1 MRKIAYFAVW
11 SLMVSLLV
19 ATPQQSF
26 SSAVPSAPLIVQM
39 DTSTS
44 GQITVDFTRP
54 YDGGSAITDY
64 EYSTDNGSTWVSF
77 GSTGQ
82 SLTVSGLTDGTR
94 YDVKVRAVNGVGNGA
109 ASLKMQGVPAGV
121 RAPFDVTSAVRYDSA
136 GGPIGSVVTDITN
149 NDDDS
154 TTIASPFKLNF
165 FGQTMEAICLT
176 TNGTLYP
183 VSTTS
188 DGCSDNYDQDLKA
201 LAESGS
207 APIIAALAND
217 ADPGNDVITREASL
231 AHAAN
236 NAGTLEFETTKSGL
250 LTAGSSYCVFIAA
263 DNIDNGQ
270 TEASEPTNQI
280 QACGTVAGAG
290 ASWSISSPSVTS
302 GFGAAVSLPTFAYAT
317 NLIGY
322 VSSSTRLDEQ
332 SDGFGT
338 VAELYQGTVDLAGTP
353 LDASDD
359 SFVYTAY
366 RVPQYDDENSQVLT
380 NTWQIVLTPD
390 LSSGNATTG
399 YGFDI
404 EYNYGSIQDE
414 DDGYDGDDPSS
425 SCSSGELIC
434 RTGIGTADYDA
445 DTSTGDPYELFAD
458 TPWRNLM
465 DWGQTAS
472 MTRNSLNSSVL
483 GRYTFTFSGTTGKP
497 TNFAV
502 PVMDGTGTTTARPG
516 DDTPAPASSN
526 TSAKKKVED
535 PVPVAPVSPP
545 VAAPRER
552 EIPGLVREPIQT
564 GNRISEPPAG
574 PTATVGGRAVEL
586 VRSVPTPQSLVLSSG
601 RLALNLS
608 VGSGQGSVRE
618 SADGVTEIQV
628 TNGSEANL
636 AGSGF
641 YPGST
646 LQLFVPVGSGEFRE
660 LSRISVDASGSFDG
674 AATFAGGVNQ
684 APLPIGKRLLQLV
697 SVDEDGNRVVVEMA
711 VNIAQGAPAPEQNR
725 IDGVIP
731 TMAPGQSV
739 ATSGGEPVPVRITP
753 VAEQKL
759 AVVEGDGWTMAVN
772 VSAEDGG
779 VEPSEG
785 GALLKLVRDESAVI
799 SGSGFMPGTRADV
812 WLFSDPTLLG
822 TVTIDEN
829 GEFTGEV
836 NIDPNMIPVGEHTL
850 QLQGVGEDGYVKAAN
865 LGVLVDDAVEAVP
878 TAVEQGLGFIWWIIA
893 ALVLLAVIVVLIAS
907 RRRKE
912 A

>member
-1 MRKIAYFAVW
+1 MRKIAILSVW
-11 SLMVSLLV
+11 SLAVTILV
-19 ATPQQSF
+19 GIPQQSY
-26 SSAVPSAPLIVQM
+26 SAAVPNAPLIVEM

-82 SLTVSGLTDGTR
+82 SLTISGLTDGTL
-94 YDVKVRAVNGVGNGA
+94 YDIKVRAVNGVGNGA

-121 RAPFDVTSAVRYDSA
+121 RAPFDVTSAMRYDS
-136 GGPIGSVVTDITN
+136 GGRPIGSIVTAITD

-183 VSTTS
+183 VNTIS
-188 DGCSDNYDQDLKA
+188 DGCSDDYDNDLKA
-201 LAESGS
+201 LAEAGS

-217 ADPGNDVITREASL
+217 ADPGNRVITRVASL

-236 NAGTLEFETTKSGL
+236 NAGTLEFETTRSGL
-250 LTAGSSYCVFIAA
+250 LTAGNSYCVFFAA

-270 TEASEPTNQI
+270 TEATEPTNQI

-290 ASWSISSPSVTS
+290 TSWSISSPSVTS
-302 GFGAAVSLPTFAYAT
+302 GFGATVSLPAFTYAT

-322 VSSSTRLDEQ
+322 VSSSTTLDEQ
-332 SDGFGT
+332 TDGFGT

-353 LDASDD
+353 GDTSDD

-380 NTWQIVLTPD
+380 NTWQIFLTPD

-425 SCSSGELIC
+425 SCSSGELVC

-445 DTSTGDPYELFAD
+445 STSTGDPYELFAD

-465 DWGQTAS
+465 DWGQTAA
-472 MTRNSLNSSVL
+472 MTRNSLNSAVL

-516 DDTPAPASSN
+516 DETPAPAASN
-526 TSAKKKVED
+526 KKVED
-535 PVPVAPVSPP
+535 PVPAAPLTPP
-545 VAAPRER
+545 ATAPRER
-552 EIPGLVREPIQT
+552 EIPGVVREPIQT
-564 GNRISEPPAG
+564 LNRISEPPAG
-574 PTATVGGRAVEL
+574 PTATVGGRVVEL
-586 VRSVPTPQSLVLSSG
+586 VRSVPTPRSLVLSSG
-601 RLALNLS
+601 RLALNLT
-608 VGSGQGSVRE
+608 VGSGRGL
-618 SADGVTEIQV
+618 VTEGSGGDTELQV
-628 TNGSEANL
+628 TNGAQANL

-646 LQLFVPVGSGEFRE
+646 LQVFVPLSSGEFRE

-674 AATFAGGVNQ
+674 AATFAGGANQ

-697 SVDEDGNRVVVEMA
+697 SVDGDGNRVVVEMS

-731 TMAPGQSV
+731 TMTPGQSV
-739 ATSGGEPVPVRITP
+739 ATSGGAP
-753 VAEQKL
+753 VAVRVTPIEDQKI

-772 VSAEDGG
+772 VAAEDGG

-785 GALLKLVRDESAVI
+785 GALLKLVRDESALI

-865 LGVLVDDAVEAVP
+865 LGVLVDDPVEAAP

-907 RRRKE
+907 RRRRE